1 MRDTAIIAGFIR
13 LPPSLKG
20 SLMFSIV
27 NEDLLVKVIFQTVEE
42 NQAAP
47 QDKLNAIVRA
57 GKIAEIY
64 LGSFT
69 SSEAFRITR
78 QQTLLPLRQ

>member
-1 MRDTAIIAGFIR
+1 MRLTT
-13 LPPSLKG
+13 LLKG
-20 SLMFSIV
+20 RLMFSIV
-27 NEDLLVKVIFQTVEE
+27 NEDLLVKAIFQTVEE

-47 QDKLNAIVRA
+47 QDKLNAIVRV

-78 QQTLLPLRQ
+78 QQILLPLRQ